1 MTDKVMRSARTIA
14 AKNRSD
20 HSARI
25 IRRRGEHHRPST
37 RCRRERDATQTGR
50 PRKAEKW
57 RRTTHRC
64 LISGGSV
71 GGCVRAG
78 SEARRACMST
88 ARCVSYPPILPN
100 FT

>member
-37 RCRRERDATQTGR
+37 RCRRERDATQLAVPER
-50 PRKAEKW
+50 PR
-57 RRTTHRC
+57 
-64 LISGGSV
+64 SGV
-71 GGCVRAG
+71 V
-78 SEARRACMST
+78 
-88 ARCVSYPPILPN
+88 PPIGQPLAGVRQLGRTFREEMGFSNAAAPAGVV
-100 FT
+100 